1 VVVTLDRMH
10 LVSAMFGDIAMVA
23 PFDGEKLGD
32 FHQAATRDGQIA
44 RQHLYLSAV
53 VVLYPRGDQFV
64 VSIYETPCYEAT
76 PLPDSA
82 LAAALN
88 HRSGVLDMNTGS
100 YGINGTGRCASASPS
115 AARRGPTAHPRGWAH
130 ARRGRGVSVYSSARI
145 RSTWRWASAIVSS
158 ADLLSAQGSSC
169 TRASAIHFWSSAM
182 ARARASRAVARHAP
196 GVGKATIR
204 AIKRER

>member
-100 YGINGTGRCASASPS
+100 YGIKRD
-115 AARRGPTAHPRGWAH
+115 GPMR
-130 ARRGRGVSVYSSARI
+130 
-145 RSTWRWASAIVSS
+145 
-158 ADLLSAQGSSC
+158 QC
-169 TRASAIHFWSSAM
+169 
-182 ARARASRAVARHAP
+182 
-196 GVGKATIR
+196 
-204 AIKRER
+204 